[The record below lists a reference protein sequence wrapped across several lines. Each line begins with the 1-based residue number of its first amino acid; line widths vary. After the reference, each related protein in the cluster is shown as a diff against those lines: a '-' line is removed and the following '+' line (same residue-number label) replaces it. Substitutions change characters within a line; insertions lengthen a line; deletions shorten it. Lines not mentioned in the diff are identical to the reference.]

1 MVRRVLLA
9 RGASLP
15 TNNGLGRAHYSIE
28 SILNNALVPNWTKVS
43 VVEHDITSNV
53 FLRLFNRWIKH
64 PKKVTFEASKEGIDL
79 LHITDQE
86 QAHLVPYNSSIP
98 VAVTIHDFF
107 HIRPR
112 TIEAGDVYISVGENK
127 PNLIRKRDLIKL
139 KSGLLRADIL
149 ICISEETKLEA
160 EKMFPSK
167 KTFLVRNDVDVD
179 YWNPYKNPVSRD
191 IISDFDFESKCL
203 VITVGTD
210 VPRKRLDFIEKVF
223 LHLPKN
229 IREDINL
236 VNIGSEIR
244 VSEKQ
249 LISFF
254 QHAEALLFPSISE
267 GFGYPPAEAMAAGCP
282 VIAADL
288 PAHNEI
294 IPKNCLVDPV
304 NIDQWVSRITKIHDD
319 WLRSGKADRI
329 PDDELIK
336 HVNDLLSPKKHGLEL
351 SKAYDKVINSFKK

>member
-15 TNNGLGRAHYSIE
+15 TNIGLGRAHYSIE

-43 VVEHDITSNV
+43 VVEHEIISNI

-64 PKKVTFEASKEGIDL
+64 PKRVNFESSKEGIDL

-86 QAHLVPYNSSIP
+86 QAHLVPYKSSIP

-112 TIEAGDVYISVGENK
+112 TIEAGNVYISVGENK
-127 PNLIRKRDLIKL
+127 PNLIQKRDLKKIE
-139 KSGLLRADIL
+139 SGLHRADIL
-149 ICISEETKLEA
+149 ICTSKETKLEA
-160 EKMFPSK
+160 EKIFPSK
-167 KTFLVRNDVDVD
+167 KIFLVRNNVDVD
-179 YWNPYKNPVSRD
+179 YWNPYKNPISRD
-191 IISDFDFESKCL
+191 IISDFDLESKCL
-203 VITVGTD
+203 VITVGTNE
-210 VPRKRLDFIEKVF
+210 PRKRLDFIRNVF

-229 IREDINL
+229 ITEDINL
-236 VNIGSEIR
+236 VNIGSEIK

-254 QHAEALLFPSISE
+254 QHAEVLLFPSISE

-294 IPKNCLVDPV
+294 IPKNYLVDSV
-304 NIDQWVSRITKIHDD
+304 NIDQWVSRITRIHED

-351 SKAYDKVINSFKK
+351 SKAYDKSINSFKK

>member
-28 SILNNALVPNWTKVS
+28 SILNNALVPNWTKAS
-43 VVEHDITSNV
+43 VIEHDFTSNII
-53 FLRLFNRWIKH
+53 LRLFTRWRKH
-64 PKKVTFEASKEGIDL
+64 PKKVTLEASREGIDL

-86 QAHLVPYNSSIP
+86 QAHLVPYDSPIP
-98 VAVTIHDFF
+98 TAVTIHDFF

-112 TIEAGDVYISVGENK
+112 TIEAGDVFISVGENK

-139 KSGLLRADIL
+139 KAGLLRADIL
-149 ICISEETKLEA
+149 ICISEKTKSEA

-179 YWNPYKNPVSRD
+179 YWNPYKNPIPRD
-191 IISDFDFESKCL
+191 VISDFDIESKCL
-203 VITVGTD
+203 VITVGTNE
-210 VPRKRLDFIEKVF
+210 PRKRLDFIEKVF
-223 LHLPKN
+223 YHLPEN

-236 VNIGSEIR
+236 VNIGSEIKA
-244 VSEKQ
+244 SERQ

-254 QHAEALLFPSISE
+254 QHAEVLLFPSISE

-282 VIAADL
+282 VIVADL

-294 IPKNCLVDPV
+294 IPQNCLVDPV
-304 NIDQWVSRITKIHDD
+304 NIDQWVSKIIKIHDD
-319 WLRSGKADRI
+319 WHKSGKVDRI
-329 PDDELIK
+329 PDDRLID
-336 HVNDLLSPKKHGLEL
+336 HVNNLLSPIKHGLEL
-351 SKAYDKVINSFKK
+351 SKAYNKAIKSFEK